1 MNRRVLP
8 ILITAAALALT
19 GCASAGAS
27 TDPSADVP
35 PPQPT
40 LRWAAVTGEPPI
52 SFTDDAGES
61 IGMDPDLARAIAE
74 QMQRDVEVIP
84 EAFQNSL
91 LGLDAKRLD
100 VVGGASL
107 NPERMEKYEMVPY
120 SLGAYGFL
128 TRADGPDVGDD
139 METDLCGLTIAIN
152 AGDVFIPMLRETG
165 DKCVADGKEGITVSE
180 FPDATANGLAVQSQ
194 RADVWAGPTIA
205 LGWAA
210 KQDEGKWKR
219 TGAEWGQVT
228 IGFVT
233 NKGSGLAEPMA
244 AAINELIKNGTYE
257 KIMSSYGLEANMITE
272 SSVNPSLD

>member
-1 MNRRVLP
+1 M
-8 ILITAAALALT
+8 
-19 GCASAGAS
+19 
-27 TDPSADVP
+27 
-35 PPQPT
+35 
-40 LRWAAVTGEPPI
+40 RWAAVTGEPPI
-52 SFTDDAGES
+52 SFTDDKGGS

-74 QMQRDVEVIP
+74 QMKRDVEVIP

-107 NPERMEKYEMVPY
+107 NKERMEKYEMVPY

-128 TRADGPDVGDD
+128 TRADGPDIGDD
-139 METDLCGLTIAIN
+139 METDLCGLTIAMN

-165 DKCVADGKEGITVSE
+165 EKCVAAGKENLTVAE
-180 FPDATANGLAVQSQ
+180 FPDATANGLAVQSK
-194 RADVWAGPTIA
+194 RADAWAGPTIA

-210 KQDEGKWKR
+210 KQDSGKWKR

-233 NKGSGLAEPMA
+233 NKGSGLAAPMA
-244 AAINELIKNGTYE
+244 AAINELIENGTYK
-257 KIMSSYGLEANMITE
+257 KIMASYGLEANMITE
-272 SSVNPSLD
+272 SAVNPPMG